1 MSRVIV
7 RFPAAS
13 VRTTNAALDVEA
25 SAARYRDA
33 LEDALTAALPSHE
46 VSVAIDDGTH
56 AMVIETDTDDV
67 ALAHAIER
75 DVLDHAWVVRQ
86 MGSWAVV

>member
-1 MSRVIV
+1 MSRVLV
-7 RFPAAS
+7 RFPAMS

-33 LEDALTAALPSHE
+33 LEAALEAALPSHE
-46 VSVAIDDGTH
+46 ITVTIDEAER
-56 AMVIETDTDDV
+56 AMVVEVDTDDPT
-67 ALAHAIER
+67 LARAIER

>member
-1 MSRVIV
+1 MSRVLV

-33 LEDALTAALPSHE
+33 LEEALVAALPTHE
-46 VSVAIDDGTH
+46 VTVTLDESTR
-56 AMVIETDTDDV
+56 AMVVVVDTDDV
-67 ALAHAIER
+67 ALARAIER